1 MGLASDTIA
10 RAREIL
16 LVTAVGLAF
25 AVVMTWPLASD
36 LGGLGRTLA
45 TDADGQ
51 FSIWN
56 ISWVARTI
64 VADPL
69 HLFDANI
76 FHPHKLTLAYSE
88 ANLLPGV
95 IGMPVYWMTRNPW
108 LTENVVLLFGFT
120 SGYVAAF
127 LLLRHLTRD
136 KAAAA
141 VGAILYAFCPYV
153 FSHLSHIQLLMT
165 GGVPLAMLAL
175 HRFADEVVRRHS
187 GVPEAERDRFTQ
199 TLRRR
204 SLWLGLILAGQALSC
219 AYYGIFAALMV
230 GFATLMFAV
239 TRRLWRSTRYWIG
252 IAAAAA
258 IAIAIVLPFFIPYL
272 RVQAESGFART
283 VEDAMRF
290 SARPHGYLASS
301 ALAHRW
307 LLNMIGGLG
316 PWGEVLFPGI
326 FALAAGLAGIVIAA
340 RRPSRDRETAVLYGT
355 LGVLAFW
362 ASFGP
367 AAGLY
372 SVLSLLPVFSFL
384 RAPSRLGLVVV
395 LCLVVFAAFAL
406 RALFERAG
414 RRRMLVAIVAG
425 IAAIA
430 DLVIVPLRWY
440 RAPEVPGSYTVLAG
454 SPRGPLAE
462 FPFYGSRLAFPLHA
476 QYMLFSTAHWM
487 PMVNGYSDV
496 IPADFRE
503 AAPVLSTF
511 PSDDALR
518 VLARRRVRYIAI
530 HWDMFEGG
538 REDDVRQRLRK
549 YLPYLRLVAQDD
561 RMTIYEVLF
570 YPV

>member
-187 GVPEAERDRFTQ
+187 GVP
-199 TLRRR
+199 
-204 SLWLGLILAGQALSC
+204 
-219 AYYGIFAALMV
+219 
-230 GFATLMFAV
+230 
-239 TRRLWRSTRYWIG
+239 
-252 IAAAAA
+252 
-258 IAIAIVLPFFIPYL
+258 
-272 RVQAESGFART
+272 
-283 VEDAMRF
+283 
-290 SARPHGYLASS
+290 
-301 ALAHRW
+301 
-307 LLNMIGGLG
+307 
-316 PWGEVLFPGI
+316 
-326 FALAAGLAGIVIAA
+326 
-340 RRPSRDRETAVLYGT
+340 
-355 LGVLAFW
+355 
-362 ASFGP
+362 
-367 AAGLY
+367 
-372 SVLSLLPVFSFL
+372 
-384 RAPSRLGLVVV
+384 
-395 LCLVVFAAFAL
+395 
-406 RALFERAG
+406 
-414 RRRMLVAIVAG
+414 
-425 IAAIA
+425 
-430 DLVIVPLRWY
+430 
-440 RAPEVPGSYTVLAG
+440 
-454 SPRGPLAE
+454 
-462 FPFYGSRLAFPLHA
+462 
-476 QYMLFSTAHWM
+476 
-487 PMVNGYSDV
+487 
-496 IPADFRE
+496 
-503 AAPVLSTF
+503 
-511 PSDDALR
+511 
-518 VLARRRVRYIAI
+518 
-530 HWDMFEGG
+530 
-538 REDDVRQRLRK
+538 
-549 YLPYLRLVAQDD
+549 
-561 RMTIYEVLF
+561 
-570 YPV
+570 